1 MKTVLTAIAALLIF
15 NNTSLASTTI
25 CHSVDNDLDRLACYD
40 RESGRAP
47 VVTTNPSKG
56 SWDLQTKRS
65 EFEDTTDV
73 YISVQSKAPVACN
86 MFGSHQP
93 ATLFL
98 RCQENTTAIYLATN
112 CHLASG
118 FQGYGKV
125 DVRVDDKK
133 TATVSMDV
141 STDNE
146 ALGFWEGNKAIPFI
160 QRQLLGGTTMRVRF
174 TPFNASPVSAEFD
187 ITGIDDTIA
196 ALREQCGW

>member
-1 MKTVLTAIAALLIF
+1 MRVFLAVFAAIFSEASIALAQG
-15 NNTSLASTTI
+15 TDCQAME
-25 CHSVDNDLDRLACYD
+25 NDLDRLACYD
-40 RESGRAP
+40 KASGRTP
-47 VVTTNPSKG
+47 VVSPKSSKG
-56 SWDLQTKRS
+56 SWSVQTKRS

-73 YISVQSKAPVACN
+73 YMSSESKAPVACN

-93 ATLFL
+93 ATLHL
-98 RCQENTTAIYLATN
+98 RCQENTTAIYIATN

-133 TATVSMDV
+133 AASVSMDV

-146 ALGFWEGNKAIPFI
+146 ALGFWRGNQAIPFI
-160 QRQLLGGTTMRVRF
+160 QRQLLGGETLRVRF

-187 ITGIDDTIA
+187 LSGIDEAIA
-196 ALREQCGW
+196 PLRKQCGW